1 MRPSVQR
8 PILRPVSKVIILK
21 ITTPTGEVIRSF
33 VRSEAE
39 AYSLVNHWDPA
50 LFIVELEEHEP

>member
-1 MRPSVQR
+1 MHTEFGRS
-8 PILRPVSKVIILK
+8 ILRPVSKVIIVK

-39 AYSLVNHWDPA
+39 AHSLVSHWDPT